1 MKKCVLFCLPVLL
14 FITGFGQTVFTY
26 GTNAVSKNEFEKA
39 FNKNPN
45 INTDRKQALKEYLDL
60 YINFKLKVKAAYD
73 AKLQNE
79 AAQIAELN
87 NFKLQIADNFINQEA
102 NVNDLVDE
110 AFQHS
115 QKDIHLAQVFIEV
128 PAKGDTITAY
138 QNIQAA
144 YRTLVAGQN
153 FTAVATQFSTDA
165 YTKSNGGDLGFITVF
180 TLPYEFE
187 KVAYTTTQGSYSH
200 PFRSKLG
207 YHIFKNIEERK
218 PMGSRKVAHIL
229 IAYPPNGSV
238 TEREASARKA
248 DSVYAILKGGQS
260 FEDMARNV
268 SNDISSAGNGGL
280 LNEFGIGEFDPTFE
294 KEAFSLKKAGDISA
308 PFDLAGGYHI
318 LQLKQM
324 IPAPTNKNNA
334 EAVAGIQEKIQRSD
348 RLANAKNA
356 IVEKHKKL
364 VGYKPAFYNA
374 ADLWKFTD
382 SSIKGKNAGIM
393 LMNNQ
398 TLLFSFAKQ
407 KIKVEDW
414 VNYVKATRGSS
425 VENANKSYADLM
437 NDYINQSTANYY
449 RGHLEDYNKEYK
461 QQVDEFKD
469 ANLLFAIMD
478 SKIWN
483 KANNDT
489 IGLKKYYNLHNKK
502 YVWGPSAEAIIVTV
516 TSDTIVDALQQ
527 QIKNNPANWRVI
539 TEQYGMQVTA
549 DSGRYELGQLPVID
563 RTHFEQGLATAPVK
577 NVNDNS
583 VMFNYIFKMHSEPE
597 QRLFEDARGLVIS
610 DYQQQ
615 LEEEWLAGLKKK
627 YPGKVNRVVF
637 ESVK

>member
-1 MKKCVLFCLPVLL
+1 MKKCVLLCLPVLL
-14 FITGFGQTVFTY
+14 CVTGFGQTLFTY
-26 GTNAVSKNEFEKA
+26 GTNAVSKNEFIKA

-45 INTDRKQALKEYLDL
+45 INTDRKEALKEYLDL

-73 AKLQNE
+73 AKLQNQP
-79 AAQIAELN
+79 AQMAELT

-110 AFQHS
+110 AFNHS

-128 PAKGDTITAY
+128 PAKGDTLKAY
-138 QNIQAA
+138 ENIQAA
-144 YRTLVAGQN
+144 YRALLTGQT
-153 FTAVATQFSTDA
+153 FTTVATQFSTDA

-187 KVAYTTTQGSYSH
+187 KVAYSTAQGSYSH

-218 PMGSRKVAHIL
+218 PMGSRKVSHIL

-238 TEREASARKA
+238 AEREASARKA
-248 DSVYAILKGGQS
+248 DSVYAVLKTGQS

-294 KEAFSLKKAGDISA
+294 KEAFALKKIGDISA

-318 LQLKQM
+318 LQLKQI
-324 IPAPTNKNNA
+324 IPTPTDKTNA
-334 EAVAGIQEKIQRSD
+334 EALAGIQEKIQRSD
-348 RLANAKNA
+348 RLANAKDA
-356 IVEKHKKL
+356 ILEKHKNL
-364 VGYKPAFYNA
+364 VGYRPAFYNA

-382 SSIKGKNAGIM
+382 SSIKGKNARIM

-414 VNYVKATRGSS
+414 INYVRATRSSS

-437 NDYINQSTANYY
+437 KDYINQSAANYY
-449 RGHLEDYNKEYK
+449 REHLEDYNPDYK
-461 QQVDEFKD
+461 QQADEFKD

-478 SKIWN
+478 NKIWN
-483 KANNDT
+483 KANNDS
-489 IGLKKYYNLHNKK
+489 IGLKKYYTLHTKK
-502 YVWGPSAEAIIVTV
+502 YVWGPSADAIIVTV
-516 TSDTIVDALQQ
+516 TSDTIVEALQQ
-527 QIKNNPANWRVI
+527 QIKNSPANWRAI

-563 RTHFEQGLATAPVK
+563 RTRFEQGLATAPVK
-577 NVNDNS
+577 NPNDNS
-583 VMFNYIFKMHSEPE
+583 VMFNYIFNMHSEPE
-597 QRLFEDARGLVIS
+597 QRLFEDAKGLVIS

-615 LEEEWLAGLKKK
+615 LEEQWIAELKKK
-627 YPGKVNRVVF
+627 YPVKVNRVVF
-637 ESVK
+637 EGIK